1 MIQVRKQYGNLYVK
15 VLDTAETFDTT
26 LERLFRI
33 KGRTFNP
40 NTGEWMFGLE
50 SVNDLLKWFDHQIV
64 WNEPLTDILKGYEV
78 HADETLVKQHLEWE
92 SSSAFNDFSIKPYP
106 YQQVAAHF
114 LAERGYGAVLDSVGL
129 GKTLSIIGTFH
140 LLQKQQKANKCLI
153 VTISSVKT
161 QWGKEIEK
169 FTKHKATAIVGSTSK
184 TRKKRMREFKTSGK
198 QFMIIN
204 YEMLRDQEMIDI
216 IHDIEF
222 DMVALDEAHKIKS
235 GAQDARY
242 NVQRS
247 GVAEGAYKLLN
258 IPYRFIATATPIQS
272 KAEEAWALFHF
283 VHPDILGSWEY
294 FRDYFCELHNRYGI
308 MGSKNL
314 GDLYYRISPYFIR
327 RTKEMPEIRQQLPT
341 VQHNHV
347 FLDMTPQQMTL
358 QDSIIEKLQE
368 AKDRAKQF
376 EYGSEEQMQADGI
389 AQAYY
394 TMLIETCDSIDL
406 LTHPD
411 AGNFSWQLVKDAGI
425 KDNGHSP
432 KLAYYREYM
441 DSVIFSE
448 EGLAAGNK
456 IVVFTEYERMARILR
471 EQYPKHTVAIT
482 GAASDAERAEAVD
495 RIWNDPETK
504 IILGTRAMS
513 AGMNLQ
519 ICNHLMHIDL
529 PFVPSELIQREGRID
544 RSGSVHGNVT
554 MTYLIMQDSY
564 EEQLLELLE
573 KKTNVASEILT
584 GVKATG
590 SKNNLAES
598 ALKKLQKKKQKQSV

>member
-15 VLDTAETFDTT
+15 ILDTAETFDMT

-33 KGRTFNP
+33 KGRTFNLK
-40 NTGEWMFGLE
+40 TGEWMFGLE
-50 SVNDLLKWFDHQIV
+50 SVNDLLQWFDHQII

-78 HADETLVKQHLEWE
+78 HADETLVKKHLEWE
-92 SSSAFNDFSIKPYP
+92 ASSDFKDFTIKPYP

-140 LLQKQQKANKCLI
+140 LLQKQGKANKCLI

-161 QWGKEIEK
+161 QWSKEIEK
-169 FTKHKATAIVGSTSK
+169 FTKHQATAIVGSTSK

-216 IHDIEF
+216 IHDIGF

-235 GAQDARY
+235 GAEDKRY
-242 NVQRS
+242 NIHRS
-247 GVAEGAYKLLN
+247 GVAEGAYKLLD

-272 KAEEAWALFHF
+272 KAEEAWALFYF
-283 VHPDILGSWEY
+283 VHPDILGSWEH
-294 FRDYFCELHNRYGI
+294 FRDHFCEVHSRYGI
-308 MGSKNL
+308 MGAKNL

-347 FLDMTPQQMTL
+347 FLEMTSQQMQL

-376 EYGSEEQMQADGI
+376 EYGSEEQQQADGI

-394 TMLIETCDSIDL
+394 TMLIETCDDIDL
-406 LTHPD
+406 LTHEE
-411 AGNFSWQLVKDAGI
+411 AGHFSWQLVKDAGL
-425 KDNGHSP
+425 KSNGHSP
-432 KLAYYREYM
+432 KLAYYREHI

-456 IVVFTEYERMARILR
+456 IIVFTEFERMARMLKD
-471 EQYPKHTVAIT
+471 QYPKHTVTIT
-482 GAASDAERAEAVD
+482 GSNSDKERADALD
-495 RIWNDPETK
+495 KIWNDPETK
-504 IILGTRAMS
+504 IFIGTKAAS
-513 AGMNLQ
+513 AGLNLQ
-519 ICNHLMHIDL
+519 VCNNMMHFDL
-529 PFVPSELIQREGRID
+529 PFVPSEVEQRNGRID

-564 EEQLLELLE
+564 EEQLLELLD

-590 SKNNLAES
+590 SKNNLAEA

>member
-15 VLDTAETFDTT
+15 ILDTAETFDTT

-40 NTGEWMFGLE
+40 STGEWMFGLE
-50 SVNDLLKWFDHQIV
+50 SVNDLLQWFDHQIV
-64 WNEPLTDILKGYEV
+64 WNQPLTEILKGYEV

-92 SSSAFNDFSIKPYP
+92 ASSAFSEFTIKPYP

-114 LAERGYGAVLDSVGL
+114 LANRGYGAVLDSVGL

-140 LLQKQQKANKCLI
+140 LLNKEQKANKCLI

-169 FTKHKATAIVGSTSK
+169 FSPHQATAIVGSTSK

-204 YEMLRDQEMIDI
+204 YEMLRDEEMISI
-216 IHDIEF
+216 IHDIGF

-235 GAQDARY
+235 GAEDKRY
-242 NVQRS
+242 NVRRS

-283 VHPDILGSWEY
+283 VHPEILGSWDY
-294 FRDYFCELHNRYGI
+294 FRDYFLETHNRYGI

-314 GDLYYRISPYFIR
+314 GDLYYRISPYMIR

-347 FLDMTPQQMTL
+347 FLEMTPQQAKL
-358 QDSIIEKLQE
+358 QDVIIDKLQE

-394 TMLIETCDSIDL
+394 TLLIEVCDDIGL
-406 LTHPD
+406 LTHEE
-411 AGNFSWQLVKDAGI
+411 AGHFSWSLVEDAGI
-425 KDNGHSP
+425 SDKGYSP
-432 KLAYYREYM
+432 KVAYYREYM
-441 DSVIFSE
+441 DSVVFSE

-456 IVVFTEYERMARILR
+456 VIVFTEYERMARALKA
-471 EQYPKHTVAIT
+471 QYPKQTVTIT
-482 GAASDAERAEAVD
+482 GANSDKERAEAVD

-504 IILGTRAMS
+504 IFIGTKAAS
-513 AGMNLQ
+513 AGLNLQ
-519 ICNHLMHIDL
+519 CCNNLVHFDL
-529 PFVPSELIQREGRID
+529 PFVPSEVEQRNGRID
-544 RSGSVHGNVT
+544 RSGSTFENVT
-554 MTYLIMQDSY
+554 VTYLIMQDSY

-590 SKNNLAES
+590 AKTNLAEQ
-598 ALKKLQKKKQKQSV
+598 ALKKLQNRKKKQLT